1 MWPAVVNVAL
11 FFWQNYQISYT
22 WLNALVMGV
31 ASCQRECACQA
42 PICPSR
48 CSRGLTVVAAPL
60 VLHASC
66 AAPQR
71 QHWQWQWHSPI
82 LHTPSTPLPVCFAF
96 WLMDFRNQLSMSAWF
111 VLRAGYLFLRTAK
124 CHRLCGDSIN
134 QSPRIINNQ
143 RERAREREQHWA
155 LPWPDTSCP
164 TRWRFWKIANQR
176 NRKEFRTLQ
185 LTSTSIRAMCQKQ
198 RKFLDCCYCCSPPP
212 LPSSSGILMNYTAN
226 CAVTIVRVRVHVR
239 VSGKLFCCFPLR
251 RHLIAPIVGSH
262 DSI

>member
-1 MWPAVVNVAL
+1 
-11 FFWQNYQISYT
+11 
-22 WLNALVMGV
+22 MGV

-42 PICPSR
+42 PIWPSR
-48 CSRGLTVVAAPL
+48 CSSSREAWLLLPHWCYMRAVRHLSGSIGNGNDTPKSPSIPL
-60 VLHASC
+60 S
-66 AAPQR
+66 
-71 QHWQWQWHSPI
+71 
-82 LHTPSTPLPVCFAF
+82 VCFAF
-96 WLMDFRNQLSMSAWF
+96 WLMDFRNQLSMAAWF

-164 TRWRFWKIANQR
+164 ARWRFWKIANQR

-212 LPSSSGILMNYTAN
+212 LPSPLWNFDELHGELCSDNCPCPCPCPCQWQIVLLLSFAKALNCSDCWLTRFHLMLSLEFIRCAN
-226 CAVTIVRVRVHVR
+226 LCRT
-239 VSGKLFCCFPLR
+239 LE
-251 RHLIAPIVGSH
+251 
-262 DSI
+262 